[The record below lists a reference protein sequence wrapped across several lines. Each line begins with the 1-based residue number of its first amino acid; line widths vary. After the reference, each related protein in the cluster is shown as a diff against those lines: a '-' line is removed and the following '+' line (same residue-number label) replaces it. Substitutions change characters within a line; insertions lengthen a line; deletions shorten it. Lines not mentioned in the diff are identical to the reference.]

1 MKRTEITA
9 LHEMSVEELRSKL
22 AELESELGKSKVE
35 NVVGKLKNTA
45 SLTLLRKEIA
55 RIKTIVREKELGL

>member
-1 MKRTEITA
+1 MKRTDITA
-9 LHEMSVEELRSKL
+9 LHEMSVAELNSKL
-22 AELESELGKSKVE
+22 TAIEAELGKSKVE
-35 NVVGKLKNTA
+35 NAVGKLKNPA

>member
-1 MKRTEITA
+1 MKRTDNKT

-35 NVVGKLKNTA
+35 NAVGKLKNTA
-45 SLTLLRKEIA
+45 SLTILRKEIA
-55 RIKTIVREKELGL
+55 RIKTIVREKELGI